1 MKSITF
7 AYQTFVAKVE
17 VAAVEVFDPVIVVGV
32 VVVVEPVV
40 DAVPGQV
47 TPL

>member
-17 VAAVEVFDPVIVVGV
+17 VVVVEVFDPVVFVGV

-40 DAVPGQV
+40 DAVPEQV
-47 TPL
+47 TLL